1 MLSSVV
7 DQCLSMALA
16 SAGRKMSLIGNRS
29 QMRGHHW
36 QAPLAA
42 YPRLAAVLE
51 KAEADGLL
59 GRKGSFRA
67 FQ

>member
-16 SAGRKMSLIGNRS
+16 SASRKMSLMGNQSFARS
-29 QMRGHHW
+29 QSWR
-36 QAPLAA
+36 APLAA
-42 YPRLAAVLE
+42 YPRLAAAMQ

-59 GRKGSFRA
+59 SRQRQF
-67 FQ
+67 FH